1 MTKKIIEEPMRELIV
16 TVAAWRRLISKA
28 EELATSDDSKYA
40 GLYILHKMRE
50 CMAEAERDMKNNEK
64 DLRKKMKEALSDD

>member
-1 MTKKIIEEPMRELIV
+1 MTERIEEPMRELIV

-28 EELATSDDSKYA
+28 EKLTASSDTKFA

-50 CMAEAERDMKNNEK
+50 CMTEAERDMKENEEK
-64 DLRKKMKEALSDD
+64 IEEMKE